1 MAVGRVDAAA
11 AGEVG
16 LVDVRGLALRRH
28 PRDVVAQVGGE
39 VVGVAE
45 AEEVSDLVER
55 RRLEVVCVLGH
66 MMAQGTHPRVSSS
79 SELTSAGPL
88 GPRGGFEPHRGMKR
102 HTAVPARQDD
112 LEEDH
117 GRRQD
122 RHHLL

>member
-55 RRLEVVCVLGH
+55 RRLEVVCAQAQDGTSGDRHTGQQQQQQHIRALGH
-66 MMAQGTHPRVSSS
+66 GGVRAASRHEAAYSSPS
-79 SELTSAGPL
+79 TAG
-88 GPRGGFEPHRGMKR
+88 
-102 HTAVPARQDD
+102 
-112 LEEDH
+112 
-117 GRRQD
+117 
-122 RHHLL
+122 

>member
-55 RRLEVVCVLGH
+55 RRLEVVCAQAH
-66 MMAQGTHPRVSSS
+66 QGTHTRVSSS
-79 SELTSAGPL
+79 SSTSAGP
-88 GPRGGFEPHRGMKR
+88 RGGSSRI
-102 HTAVPARQDD
+102 AA
-112 LEEDH
+112 
-117 GRRQD
+117 
-122 RHHLL
+122 